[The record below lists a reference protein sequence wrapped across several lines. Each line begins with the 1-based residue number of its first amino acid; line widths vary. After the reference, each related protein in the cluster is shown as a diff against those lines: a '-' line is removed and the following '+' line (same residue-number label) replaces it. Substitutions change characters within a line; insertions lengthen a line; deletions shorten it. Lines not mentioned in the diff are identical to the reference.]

1 MKKVLYIDMA
11 FHIKTK
17 SSNFV
22 VELLETRFLVDKV
35 YINSFKLCEIEESVR
50 KYKYDYLV
58 LWQLMPT
65 ADFLNE
71 LSFNKGIFFP
81 MYDAVVGKT
90 RDDWEPYKAFTII
103 NFSKT
108 LHDYLCKE
116 GFCSKYI
123 QFFPKPEMF
132 LDNGEENSLFFW
144 QRTNDI
150 HINQCLEMCEELN
163 LKKIHIHK
171 ALDPNRYFVPPN
183 KKYRYNFTY
192 SKWFEKKQ
200 DLIDTIEK
208 SAYYVAPRRYEGIG
222 MSFLDAMA
230 MGRCVI
236 APDYPTMNEYIQD
249 GVTGILYDYENPK
262 PIMLRDVREIQKNA
276 YQYIKEGHQ
285 KWQKEKYK
293 ILDWIEEGK
302 EIGVIES
309 KKKKDESDELKKMQ
323 LYFEVLCRWLLLK
336 NRNVSIEK
344 YFLDKGIKK
353 IAVYGYTE
361 LTSQLEEELE
371 GTMIEVECCIDKVSK
386 VTNSGKMTIS
396 PNEEIPIVDMI
407 VVTPVFYF
415 DSIYADLSKK
425 TNVPI
430 VSLKKII
437 CELLSEL

>member
-1 MKKVLYIDMA
+1 MKTVLYIDMA
-11 FHIKTK
+11 FHKKTK
-17 SSNFV
+17 SSDFV
-22 VELLETRFLVDKV
+22 IQLLREKYAVDEV
-35 YINSFKLCEIEESVR
+35 YLDVSRIASVDESL
-50 KYKYDYLV
+50 KGKKYDYLV

-71 LSFNKGIFFP
+71 LTFYKGIFFP
-81 MYDAVVGKT
+81 MYDAVVRLT
-90 RDDWEPYKAFTII
+90 RDDWEPFKSFTII

-108 LHDYLCKE
+108 LHEYLCKE

-123 QFFPKPEMF
+123 QFFPKPELF
-132 LDNGEENSLFFW
+132 TDNGEENSLFFW

-183 KKYRYNFTY
+183 KKYKYDFAY

-200 DLIDTIEK
+200 DLIDIIEK
-208 SAYYVAPRRYEGIG
+208 SAYYVAPRKYEGIG

-262 PIMLRDVREIQKNA
+262 SIMLRDVREIQENA

-285 KWQKEKYK
+285 KWEKEKYK
-293 ILDWIEEGK
+293 ILEWIEEGR

-309 KKKKDESDELKKMQ
+309 KKKKAESDELKKMQ

-336 NRNVSIEK
+336 NRNVSMEK

-371 GTMIEVECCIDKVSK
+371 GTTIDVECFIDKVSK

-396 PNEEIPIVDMI
+396 PNEKMPIVDMI
-407 VVTPVFYF
+407 VVTPIFYY
-415 DSIYADLSKK
+415 DSICADLSIK
-425 TNVPI
+425 TDAPI
-430 VSLKKII
+430 ISLETVIS
-437 CELLSEL
+437 ELLHEL